1 MMEPDKSNALV
12 ELLDRALSKGIV
24 VQADVIISV
33 AEIPLIG
40 INLRAMIAGMSTMIE
55 YGLMEE
61 WDASIRNNFVP
72 RKVVSAMSNK
82 NEVHV

>member
-1 MMEPDKSNALV
+1 MEPDKSNALV

-40 INLRAMIAGMSTMIE
+40 INLRAAIAGMSTMIE

-61 WDASIRNNFVP
+61 WDASIRNRFVP

-82 NEVHV
+82 NEVRV

>member
-1 MMEPDKSNALV
+1 MMKPDKSNALV

-24 VQADVIISV
+24 IQADVIISV

-40 INLRAMIAGMSTMIE
+40 INLRAAIAGMSTMIE

-61 WDASIRNNFVP
+61 WDASIRNSVVP
-72 RKVVSAMSNK
+72 RKVVSEVPNK
-82 NEVHV
+82 NEIHV

>member
-24 VQADVIISV
+24 LQADVIISV

-61 WDASIRNNFVP
+61 WDASIRNSFVP

-82 NEVHV
+82 NEVRV

>member
-1 MMEPDKSNALV
+1 MEPDKSNALV

-82 NEVHV
+82 NKVRV

>member
-1 MMEPDKSNALV
+1 MMKPDKSNALV

-24 VQADVIISV
+24 IQADVIISV

-40 INLRAMIAGMSTMIE
+40 INLRAAIAGMSTMIE

-72 RKVVSAMSNK
+72 RKVVSVISNK
-82 NEVHV
+82 NEVRI

>member
-82 NEVHV
+82 NEVRV